1 MTSAHKNV
9 TPVEDGARFDHA
21 EKKCTRIATNAGKK
35 KRPKCFKNHETNW
48 TKFPK
53 MSWK

>member
-21 EKKCTRIATNAGKK
+21 EKMHSNSNERGKK
-35 KRPKCFKNHETNW
+35 EAA
-48 TKFPK
+48 K
-53 MSWK
+53 MLQKTWN

>member
-21 EKKCTRIATNAGKK
+21 EKKKHSNSNERGKK
-35 KRPKCFKNHETNW
+35 EAA
-48 TKFPK
+48 K
-53 MSWK
+53 MLQKS

>member
-21 EKKCTRIATNAGKK
+21 EKKKKHSNSNERGKK
-35 KRPKCFKNHETNW
+35 EAA
-48 TKFPK
+48 K
-53 MSWK
+53 MLQKS